1 MKATKTTKFKSE
13 SGTKN
18 TLMKIFAVLCIVAS
32 GASIYKYIDEMDANY
47 NEKNITT
54 NIAYLSQNM
63 LRASSTAIDGN
74 NNSFK
79 SINASQNKVS
89 EQLNLLLKGGSSSS
103 GINIPVPKDSIVG
116 QLNTFR
122 DSVNDV
128 LNNINY
134 IISEKQ
140 DILDF
145 NTTLDKYHASLNK
158 VLLQIRS
165 LSMSPVLNNTSSQE
179 VLNKIYQNLSNEKVT
194 NFSNSKDILNSDYL
208 TNQNFII
215 QVISGHVKEMSGL
228 PGEISRLPNSVK
240 ASRDMDTLFADMQ
253 DLNANAVKLI
263 DLLPS
268 KINAMKY
275 KGQIDSMSD
284 RLNSAYD
291 SLNYI
296 LKSDAN
302 DTAIWLYFSGIFI
315 AISLFAFLVV
325 LRNKDDDIV
334 VGNDKGRSQRYKDA
348 LTTVDDSVHSLFTDD
363 GVNREYFLK
372 MTIPY
377 TNIKALGKILD
388 KIRRFA
394 SNIIMNNEILTNDL
408 SSLHSLVNKPKQL
421 SDSLKNDTDISRRRL
436 EKIANGITSI
446 ISTSGHMKKVVE
458 DAKIESDENISNTK
472 SGSLKI
478 QDTISKMNSIRDTMQ
493 NTQKRVKKLSESSQ
507 GIGEITDTIRTIASK
522 IQVISIN
529 AAIEATEAGEAGRK
543 FLVVSK
549 EIEKL
554 AEGAN
559 MAVKKIDKI
568 VEDILG
574 DAKQTL
580 SAMDISTTEVV
591 EGALSA
597 DIAGESLKDINF
609 ILDRLQTCITDVY
622 KGAEKELNQLNDV
635 LQDITI
641 MNERYEGAENNN
653 NTLSNEINKI
663 DGKIHDIIRKRTDI
677 TM

>member
-1 MKATKTTKFKSE
+1 MVAKTTRFKNE

-18 TLMKIFAVLCIVAS
+18 TIMKVFAILCIAAS
-32 GASIYKYIDEMDANY
+32 GLSIYKYIDDMDSNY

-54 NIAYLSQNM
+54 NVAYLSQSM
-63 LRASSTAIDGN
+63 LRASSSAIEGN
-74 NNSFK
+74 PNSFK
-79 SINASQNKVS
+79 SLSNSQEKAS
-89 EQLNLLLKGGSSSS
+89 EQLNLLLKGGVSST
-103 GINIPVPKDSIVG
+103 GMKVPEPKDSILG
-116 QLNTFR
+116 QLNTFK
-122 DSVNDV
+122 DTVNDV
-128 LNNINY
+128 INNINY
-134 IISEKQ
+134 IIGEKQ

-145 NTTLDKYHASLNK
+145 NASLDKYHTSLNK
-158 VLLQIRS
+158 VLIQIRA
-165 LSMSPVLNNTSSQE
+165 LSVSPSLNNTNAQV
-179 VLNKIYQNLSNEKVT
+179 VLNKIYQNLSNDRVT
-194 NFSNSKDILNSDYL
+194 NFGNSKDMLNSDYL

-215 QVISGHVKEMSGL
+215 QVISSHVKEMSSL
-228 PGEISRLPNSVK
+228 PGEISRLPNATK
-240 ASRDMDTLFADMQ
+240 ISRDMDNLFVNMQ
-253 DLNANAVKLI
+253 DLNANAVKVL

-275 KGQIDSMSD
+275 QTQIDGMSD

-296 LKSDAN
+296 LKSDAGDIN
-302 DTAIWLYFSGIFI
+302 LWLYFSGIFMVI
-315 AISLFAFLVV
+315 ALFALLVV
-325 LRNKDDDIV
+325 LRNREDGIV
-334 VGNDKGRSQRYKDA
+334 VGNDRERTKRYKDA
-348 LTTVDDSVHSLFTDD
+348 LTTVDENVHGLFSDDSI
-363 GVNREYFLK
+363 NREYLNK

-377 TNIKALGKILD
+377 SNKTLSKILE
-388 KIRRFA
+388 KVRRFA
-394 SNIIMNNEILTNDL
+394 STLVMNNDMLTKEISDLHALT
-408 SSLHSLVNKPKQL
+408 NKPKQL
-421 SDSLKNDTDISRRRL
+421 VDILKGETENNKRKL
-436 EKIANGITSI
+436 EKIANGITNI
-446 ISTSGHMKKVVE
+446 IHTSTHTKKVVE
-458 DAKIESDENISNTK
+458 DAKIESDENINNTK

-580 SAMDISTTEVV
+580 SAMDTSTAEVV

-597 DIAGESLKDINF
+597 DVAGDSLKDINF
-609 ILDRLQTCITDVY
+609 ILDRLQSCITEVQ
-622 KGAEKELNQLNDV
+622 KGTEKDLNQLTEV
-635 LQDITI
+635 LQELTI
-641 MNERYEGAENNN
+641 INERYDGIENSNN
-653 NTLSNEINKI
+653 ILNNEINKM
-663 DGKIHDIIRKRTDI
+663 DGKISDIRNK
-677 TM
+677 MNKYM

>member
-1 MKATKTTKFKSE
+1 MAAKTTRFKSD
-13 SGTKN
+13 GGAKN
-18 TLMKIFAVLCIVAS
+18 TIMKIFAVVCIAAS
-32 GASIYKYIDEMDANY
+32 GLSIYKYIDDMDSNY

-54 NIAYLSQNM
+54 NVAYLSQSM
-63 LRASSTAIDGN
+63 LRASTSAIEGN
-74 NNSFK
+74 QSSFK
-79 SINASQNKVS
+79 TIANAQDKAT
-89 EQLNLLLKGGSSSS
+89 EQLNLLLKGGVTSN
-103 GINIPVPKDSIVG
+103 GIKLPEPKDSILG
-116 QLNTFR
+116 QLNTFK

-134 IISEKQ
+134 ILGEKQ

-145 NTTLDKYHASLNK
+145 NTSLDKYHTSLNK
-158 VLLQIRS
+158 VLIQLRN
-165 LSMSPVLNNTSSQE
+165 LSVSPALNNTNAQS
-179 VLNKIYQNLSNEKVT
+179 VLNKVYQNLSNERVT
-194 NFSNSKDILNSDYL
+194 NFGNSKDMLNSDYL

-215 QVISGHVKEMSGL
+215 QVISSHVKEMSTL
-228 PGEISRLPNSVK
+228 PGEISRLSNANK
-240 ASRDMDTLFADMQ
+240 ISRDMDNLFVDIQ
-253 DLNANAVKLI
+253 DLNTNAVKVL

-275 KGQIDSMSD
+275 QTQIDGMSD

-296 LKSDAN
+296 LKSDAGDIN
-302 DTAIWLYFSGIFI
+302 VWLYFSAIFMAI
-315 AISLFAFLVV
+315 AIFALLVV
-325 LRNKDDDIV
+325 MRNRDDSIV
-334 VGNDKGRSQRYKDA
+334 VGNDRDRSKRYKDA
-348 LTTVDDSVHSLFTDD
+348 LNTVDENVQSLFSDESI
-363 GVNREYFLK
+363 NREYLNK

-377 TNIKALGKILD
+377 SNKTLGKILE

-394 SNIIMNNEILTNDL
+394 STLIMNNDMLTKDI
-408 SSLHSLVNKPKQL
+408 SELHSLTSKPKQL
-421 SDSLKNDTDISRRRL
+421 VDGLKGETENNKRKL
-436 EKIANGITSI
+436 EKIANSLGNVINTSTHTKRI
-446 ISTSGHMKKVVE
+446 VEEAKV
-458 DAKIESDENISNTK
+458 ESDENISNTK

-554 AEGAN
+554 AEGVN
-559 MAVKKIDKI
+559 MAVKKIDKM

-580 SAMDISTTEVV
+580 SAMDTSTAEVV

-597 DIAGESLKDINF
+597 DVAGESLKDINF
-609 ILDRLQTCITDVY
+609 ILDRLQNCITEVQKDT
-622 KGAEKELNQLNDV
+622 EKDLNQLTEV
-635 LQDITI
+635 LQEITI
-641 MNERYEGAENNN
+641 MNERYDGIENSNN
-653 NTLSNEINKI
+653 ILNNEINKM
-663 DGKIHDIIRKRTDI
+663 DSKISDIKYK
-677 TM
+677 MNKFM